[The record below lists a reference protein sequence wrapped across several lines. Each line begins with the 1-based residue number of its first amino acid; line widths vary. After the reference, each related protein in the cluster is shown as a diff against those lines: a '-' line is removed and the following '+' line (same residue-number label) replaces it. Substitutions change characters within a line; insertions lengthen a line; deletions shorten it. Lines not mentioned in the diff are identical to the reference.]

1 MDGVSVGW
9 ILSNGMELDGLKIIH
24 TPGHSPGHICLA
36 VGDVLLSADHVLSQ
50 TIPQQWPESIAAY
63 TGLGHYLE
71 SLDKVQRMPGFALAL
86 AAHEQVIHE
95 LYRRIDTIRL
105 AHVRRLDRLLET
117 LRKFRRPLSVYET
130 AKHLYPEV
138 SGFPCDA
145 GHHRRGIARGVSAP
159 ARPVEGRQSRRVRT
173 PIQSRVPILRCLSE
187 RVAPHGRTKTRHN
200 SEG

>member
-1 MDGVSVGW
+1 
-9 ILSNGMELDGLKIIH
+9 MELDGLKIIH
-24 TPGHSPGHICLA
+24 TPGHSPGHVCLA

-138 SGFPCDA
+138 SGFRAMLAITDV
-145 GHHRRGIARGVSAP
+145 G
-159 ARPVEGRQSRRVRT
+159 
-173 PIQSRVPILRCLSE
+173 SRVEYLHQRGQL
-187 RVAPHGRTKTRHN
+187 RVANLDECEHQYNPVYRYYVA
-200 SEG
+200 